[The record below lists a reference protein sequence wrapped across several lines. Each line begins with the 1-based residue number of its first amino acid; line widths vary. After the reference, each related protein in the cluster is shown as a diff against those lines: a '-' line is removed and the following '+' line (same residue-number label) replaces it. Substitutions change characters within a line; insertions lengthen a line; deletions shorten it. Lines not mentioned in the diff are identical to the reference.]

1 MASLDPENVPVTPQK
16 PVATNLAE
24 TPSSTSKRALKPLS
38 PSKYNNNSVGKLNFL
53 QNDNLDDHFDCIHGS
68 HEEMKQQLSTIEVQT
83 KQTND
88 DLEQLFDR
96 LKNNNQ
102 HLNKLLESIAQYS
115 NEVTTEGNATK
126 SDVTKI
132 LERLEDLSP
141 ANLEVLIAKLLQTSK
156 NDTVRELKSLITNS
170 QGDPDDANIEVLSK
184 LNNVERA
191 LNNFSGGSN
200 KDIEKYVSSVT
211 TETTNELMKVSDLL
225 RHMGDSQKS
234 TIDLISGKIDS
245 LSTSDHTDVLSR
257 LQQLVEQQTDVVNS
271 IQSGL
276 RNQAALDSYKDLQSK
291 HAQLLL
297 KYNSLCGYYES
308 KYKDLIQ
315 LETRFSE
322 LTSTV
327 DKLEDKVANIDV
339 QKYDR
344 LQKLHTDKL
353 NQLGKTSFTASKK
366 RITSMPIKQ
375 LDALPNI
382 HEHNNSD
389 QEF

>member
-1 MASLDPENVPVTPQK
+1 MSSVELENVLVTPLK
-16 PVATNLAE
+16 STNHMSE

-38 PSKYNNNSVGKLNFL
+38 PSKYNNNTVGKLNFL

-68 HEEMKQQLSTIEVQT
+68 HEEMKQQLAQIEAQT

-115 NEVTTEGNATK
+115 EEVTTEGNATK

-132 LERLEDLSP
+132 LEKLGDLSP
-141 ANLEVLIAKLLQTSK
+141 SNLEVLVSKLLQTSK
-156 NDTVRELKSLITNS
+156 TETVREIKAAISNS

-191 LNNFSGGSN
+191 LNNFSGGSS
-200 KDIEKYVSSVT
+200 KDVEKYVASVT
-211 TETTNELMKVSDLL
+211 TETTNELTKVSDLL

-234 TIDLISGKIDS
+234 TIDLITTKIDS
-245 LSTSDHTDVLSR
+245 LSTNNSSDSFAN
-257 LQQLVEQQTDVVNS
+257 LQKLVENQTDVIIS
-271 IQSGL
+271 IQDGL
-276 RNQAALDSYKDLQSK
+276 RNQAQFDGYKDLQSK
-291 HAQLLL
+291 HTQLQL
-297 KYNSLCGYYES
+297 KYESLCNYYES
-308 KYKDLIQ
+308 KYKDLLQ
-315 LETRFSE
+315 LEARFSE
-322 LTSTV
+322 LTTTV
-327 DKLEDKVANIDV
+327 DKLEERVNNVDV

-344 LQKLHTDKL
+344 LQKLHAGNL
-353 NQLGKTSFTASKK
+353 NQLGKNSQPEKK
-366 RITSMPIKQ
+366 RITSMPVN
-375 LDALPNI
+375 ALPDI
-382 HEHNNSD
+382 HENNSD